1 MNKEMTNVLTLKE
14 IAGLAN
20 FATVGILAMADS
32 TGEDLPE
39 GISLNDLESLSL
51 ITRAAITKLD
61 RIIAESLTPEES
73 E

>member
-32 TGEDLPE
+32 TGEDLQ
-39 GISLNDLESLSL
+39 SL
-51 ITRAAITKLD
+51 IVRFTALRKAVYVEQKRRSVVSMPITD
-61 RIIAESLTPEES
+61 
-73 E
+73 